1 MYPPG
6 FAVYIALGST
16 NAARSSTLDLARFG
30 SYTKCVR
37 IDFDP
42 TKDKLNLA
50 SHGLSLAFA
59 KQLAWDEALV
69 WVDER
74 FEYDELRMIG
84 LVPEGSRLYYVAFVD
99 RGKTRRVIS
108 LRLAERREVKHYV
121 ENYP

>member
-1 MYPPG
+1 
-6 FAVYIALGST
+6 
-16 NAARSSTLDLARFG
+16 
-30 SYTKCVR
+30 VR
-37 IDFDP
+37 IDFDL

-50 SHGLSLAFA
+50 SHGLSLALA

-84 LVPEGSRLYYVAFVD
+84 LVPEGNRLYYVAFVD

>member
-1 MYPPG
+1 M
-6 FAVYIALGST
+6 
-16 NAARSSTLDLARFG
+16 
-30 SYTKCVR
+30 R

-50 SHGLSLAFA
+50 DHGLSLSLARE
-59 KQLAWDEALV
+59 LAWDEALV

-74 FEYDELRMIG
+74 YEYDEIRMIG
-84 LVPEGSRLYYVAFVD
+84 LVPEGNHLYYVAFVD

-108 LRLAERREVKHYV
+108 LRHAERREVKHYV

>member
-1 MYPPG
+1 MRAHRLRPVQRQAQP
-6 FAVYIALGST
+6 AL
-16 NAARSSTLDLARFG
+16 
-30 SYTKCVR
+30 
-37 IDFDP
+37 
-42 TKDKLNLA
+42 
-50 SHGLSLAFA
+50 HGLSLAFA
-59 KQLAWDEALV
+59 EKLAWDESLV

-84 LVPEGSRLYYVAFVD
+84 LVPEGNRLYYVAFVD

>member
-1 MYPPG
+1 
-6 FAVYIALGST
+6 
-16 NAARSSTLDLARFG
+16 
-30 SYTKCVR
+30 VR

-50 SHGLSLAFA
+50 LHGLSLALA
-59 KQLAWDEALV
+59 KELAWDEALV
-69 WVDER
+69 WLDER

-84 LVPEGSRLYYVAFVD
+84 LVPGGNRLYYVAFVD
-99 RGKTRRVIS
+99 REKTRRIIS